1 MSNPLILE
9 CIPNFS
15 EGRDRQ
21 TMESVAAALD
31 AYQGVKRLDLCLD
44 RDHHR
49 SVLTFLGEPEA
60 VVKGA
65 LAVCR
70 RALER
75 IDMRDHRG
83 GHPRIGAVDVIPF
96 VPLGGAG
103 MDVAVEAARRFGAAF
118 GEECGVPV
126 FFYGEAALRPERRQL
141 PQLRRGGY
149 EGLRERMKN
158 PAWWPD
164 AGPVSFNERSGAS
177 AVGARMPLVA
187 FNVNLDS
194 GDVELARRIAGRIRE
209 SGGGLPALRAIGVF
223 LESRGIAQVS
233 MNLTDWRVT
242 PVRAAFEAVEAA
254 ASSHGVGI
262 LESELIGLAP
272 RGAFTGVS
280 PEAIK
285 LRNFSEKHF
294 LESHLPGS

>member
-1 MSNPLILE
+1 LTQPLILE

-15 EGRDRQ
+15 EGRDLQ
-21 TMESVAAALD
+21 AMEAVATALD
-31 AYQGVKRLDLCLD
+31 AFPGIRRLDLCLD

-60 VVKGA
+60 MVQGA

-103 MDVAVEAARRFGAAF
+103 MDEAVEAARRFGTAF
-118 GEECGVPV
+118 GTECGVPV

-149 EGLRERMKN
+149 EGLRERMKD
-158 PAWWPD
+158 PSWRPD

-194 GDVELARRIAGRIRE
+194 DDMHLARRIAGRIRE
-209 SGGGLPALRAIGVF
+209 SGGGLPALRAIGVS

-242 PVRAAFEAVEAA
+242 PVRTAFEAVKTAA
-254 ASSHGVGI
+254 AEAGVGV

-272 RGAFTGVS
+272 RGAFAGVN
-280 PEAIK
+280 PGEIR
-285 LRNFSEKHF
+285 LVDFSEKRF
-294 LESHLPGS
+294 LESHLPGA

>member
-1 MSNPLILE
+1 MTQQLILE

-21 TMESVAAALD
+21 AMEAVAAALE
-31 AYQGVKRLDLCLD
+31 AFPGIRRLDLCLD

-60 VVKGA
+60 MVQGA
-65 LAVCR
+65 LVVCR

-96 VPLGGAG
+96 VPLGGSG
-103 MDVAVEAARRFGAAF
+103 MDVAVEAARRFGRAF

-126 FFYGEAALRPERRQL
+126 FFYGEAALRPERRPL

-149 EGLRERMKN
+149 EGLRERMKD
-158 PAWWPD
+158 PAWRPD

-194 GDVELARRIAGRIRE
+194 NDMHLARRIAGRIRE

-223 LESRGIAQVS
+223 LESRDIAQVS

-242 PVRAAFEAVEAA
+242 PVRAAFEAVKAA
-254 ASSHGVGI
+254 AAEAGVDV

-272 RGAFTGVS
+272 RGAFAGVA
-280 PEAIK
+280 PGEIR
-285 LRNFSEKHF
+285 LVDFSEERF

>member
-1 MSNPLILE
+1 MKSSLILE

-15 EGRDRQ
+15 EGRDRAA
-21 TMESVAAALD
+21 MEDVAAALD
-31 AYQGVKRLDLCLD
+31 SFPGVKRLDLCLD

-49 SVLTFLGEPEA
+49 SVLTFLGGPEA
-60 VVKGA
+60 VVEGA

-70 RALER
+70 RALLR

-103 MDVAVEAARRFGAAF
+103 MDLAVEAARRFGTAF

-126 FFYGEAALRPERRQL
+126 FFYGEAALRPERREL
-141 PQLRRGGY
+141 PRVRRGGY
-149 EGLRERMKN
+149 EGLRERMRD
-158 PAWWPD
+158 PAWRPD
-164 AGPVSFNERSGAS
+164 AGPAAFSDRHGAS

-194 GDVELARRIAGRIRE
+194 GDLDLARRIAGAIRE
-209 SGGGLPALRAIGVF
+209 SGGGLPSLRAIGVM
-223 LESRGIAQVS
+223 LKSRGIAQVS

-242 PVRAAFEAVEAA
+242 PVGAAFAAVEAA
-254 ASSHGVGI
+254 AAARGVGI

-272 RGAFTGVS
+272 RGAFAGVT
-280 PEAIK
+280 PEEIR
-285 LRNFSEKHF
+285 LRDFSAERF
-294 LESHLPGS
+294 LESHLPGT